1 MNCNIIKDLLPSYID
16 EISSKETAEAVEEHI
31 EHCEECQRYIQRM
44 KKPTTSIQMM
54 TEEVS
59 AAKEPF
65 KRINKKRRIQVLIAI
80 AITFM
85 VTIIGAWVVQDV
97 GAVNDIFFPDKW
109 GLATV
114 TDDMEEWESIK
125 FSDQNYMIFDSIFWR
140 KEIVNHANNGKN
152 VLLRVKDDNDN
163 IVIDEILVPAGK
175 SVKLEGLKRNEKYY
189 IEIKTPQGRF
199 TIVAV

>member
-1 MNCNIIKDLLPSYID
+1 
-16 EISSKETAEAVEEHI
+16 
-31 EHCEECQRYIQRM
+31 
-44 KKPTTSIQMM
+44 
-54 TEEVS
+54 
-59 AAKEPF
+59 
-65 KRINKKRRIQVLIAI
+65 
-80 AITFM
+80 
-85 VTIIGAWVVQDV
+85 
-97 GAVNDIFFPDKW
+97 
-109 GLATV
+109 
-114 TDDMEEWESIK
+114 MEEWESIK

-189 IEIKTPQGRF
+189 IEIKAPQGRF